1 MRQSSPASRLTGQSG
16 SRWRL
21 RRERRA
27 TTGSR
32 CGCQCRPGRAC
43 AVRRARGAVLGQPRR
58 FSSTPP
64 AESGAGAIH
73 CGARQP
79 RRTPRGGC
87 RLRWWTVVGVTRP
100 RRRAGH
106 GDRPGARHG
115 RGGAVA
121 CRRGRACDRLPGRLR
136 RGARAGRARS
146 VRCGH
151 LHGDAGARARSRRN
165 DGDPR
170 PAPRSGRCAVRLD
183 PQPQPQ
189 VVSPRDRRRR
199 VHPATHSARHPR
211 IRASHPSGGAGALGT
226 CCRSLARRAGR
237 DRVQSPHRSRC
248 PERRCI
254 RELPGAFHPV
264 SPALIILCTL
274 AGTLVGLLFGAL
286 FTQLRAARRIEALRV
301 ELASA
306 QARLEASILQEA
318 DRLSLFEQSET
329 RLRAAFDSLA
339 GETLRTNSELFLRLA
354 REALGRDQVIAQ
366 GALKERELAIAQL
379 VEPLRT
385 ALERTEAQVQA
396 LERERRDAFS
406 ALRTQI
412 ETLAGGQ
419 VQLQRETRNLVTA
432 LRRPEVRGRWG
443 ELTLRRLVELAG
455 LSEHCDFTE
464 QLQLVGEEGAL
475 RPDLVVHMPDA
486 RDLVI
491 DAKTPLEA
499 YLSALEAATEDERTQ
514 ALRRHAQQVETRV
527 RELASKGYWS
537 QFERSPEFAV
547 LFLPGDQFL
556 SAALAERPEL
566 LETALSQ
573 SVIIATPST
582 LIALLKAVA
591 YGWRQSA
598 VAHNAA
604 QIRDLGQELY
614 RRLSTFNG
622 HLGRMGQR
630 LSTAVEAYNAAVG
643 SLERQV
649 LPQARRFT
657 ELGVTADAPVPVLE
671 PITELTR
678 SLQSAAGTSSV
689 DAAAAEA
696 LADVPPVS
704 NAHVN
709 KP

>member
-1 MRQSSPASRLTGQSG
+1 
-16 SRWRL
+16 
-21 RRERRA
+21 
-27 TTGSR
+27 
-32 CGCQCRPGRAC
+32 
-43 AVRRARGAVLGQPRR
+43 
-58 FSSTPP
+58 
-64 AESGAGAIH
+64 
-73 CGARQP
+73 
-79 RRTPRGGC
+79 
-87 RLRWWTVVGVTRP
+87 
-100 RRRAGH
+100 
-106 GDRPGARHG
+106 
-115 RGGAVA
+115 
-121 CRRGRACDRLPGRLR
+121 
-136 RGARAGRARS
+136 
-146 VRCGH
+146 
-151 LHGDAGARARSRRN
+151 
-165 DGDPR
+165 
-170 PAPRSGRCAVRLD
+170 
-183 PQPQPQ
+183 
-189 VVSPRDRRRR
+189 VSP
-199 VHPATHSARHPR
+199 T
-211 IRASHPSGGAGALGT
+211 
-226 CCRSLARRAGR
+226 
-237 DRVQSPHRSRC
+237 
-248 PERRCI
+248 
-254 RELPGAFHPV
+254 
-264 SPALIILCTL
+264 LIILCTL
-274 AGTLVGLLFGAL
+274 AGTFAGLLFGAL

-306 QARLEASILQEA
+306 HARLEANILQEA

-339 GETLRTNSELFLRLA
+339 GETLRSNSELFLRLA

-419 VQLQRETRNLVTA
+419 AQLQRETRNLVTA

-499 YLSALEAATEDERTQ
+499 YLAALDATSEDERTA

-614 RRLSTFNG
+614 RRLGTFNG

-630 LSTAVEAYNAAVG
+630 LAAAVEAYNAAVG
-643 SLERQV
+643 SLERGV
-649 LPQARRFT
+649 LPQARRFG
-657 ELGVTADAPVPVLE
+657 ELGVTADAPLAPLE
-671 PITELTR
+671 PIGQLVRNTGAP
-678 SLQSAAGTSSV
+678 SAAEPSAAAPSSPSGATPG
-689 DAAAAEA
+689 DAAA
-696 LADVPPVS
+696 
-704 NAHVN
+704 
-709 KP
+709 